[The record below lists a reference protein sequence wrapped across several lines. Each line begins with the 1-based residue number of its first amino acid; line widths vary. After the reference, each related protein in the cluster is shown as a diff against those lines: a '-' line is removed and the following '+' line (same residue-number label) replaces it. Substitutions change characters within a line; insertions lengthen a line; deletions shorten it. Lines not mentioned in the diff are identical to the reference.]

1 MFAAFVDIFTMKLSV
16 ASGKTYL
23 PIGSVLSVKQAK
35 TLSNPKKKKQRPR
48 RSLKSP
54 KWTMKKWR
62 KRKWKNGNA
71 QSAVTF
77 TKAL

>member
-23 PIGSVLSVKQAK
+23 PIESALPVKQAK
-35 TLSNPKKKKQRPR
+35 TLSNPKKKKQCPR

-54 KWTMKKWR
+54 M
-62 KRKWKNGNA
+62 
-71 QSAVTF
+71 
-77 TKAL
+77 

>member
-48 RSLKSP
+48 RS
-54 KWTMKKWR
+54 
-62 KRKWKNGNA
+62 
-71 QSAVTF
+71 
-77 TKAL
+77 

>member
-1 MFAAFVDIFTMKLSV
+1 MFAAFVDISTMKLSV

-54 KWTMKKWR
+54 M
-62 KRKWKNGNA
+62 
-71 QSAVTF
+71 
-77 TKAL
+77 

>member
-35 TLSNPKKKKQRPR
+35 TLSNPKKKKTASQEVLEKPHVTRN
-48 RSLKSP
+48 SLP
-54 KWTMKKWR
+54 
-62 KRKWKNGNA
+62 WK
-71 QSAVTF
+71 
-77 TKAL
+77 

>member
-35 TLSNPKKKKQRPR
+35 LFCIRIIFFECPLPCSYYVYPSK
-48 RSLKSP
+48 
-54 KWTMKKWR
+54 
-62 KRKWKNGNA
+62 
-71 QSAVTF
+71 
-77 TKAL
+77 

>member
-35 TLSNPKKKKQRPR
+35 TLSNPKKKNSVPGG
-48 RSLKSP
+48 P
-54 KWTMKKWR
+54 
-62 KRKWKNGNA
+62 
-71 QSAVTF
+71 
-77 TKAL
+77 